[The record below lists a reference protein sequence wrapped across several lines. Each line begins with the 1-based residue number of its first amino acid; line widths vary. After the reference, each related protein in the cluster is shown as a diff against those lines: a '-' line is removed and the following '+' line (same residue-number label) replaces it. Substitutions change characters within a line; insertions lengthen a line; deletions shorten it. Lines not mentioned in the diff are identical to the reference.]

1 MKKKCKTKY
10 KDGGELLSAI
20 APQAI
25 SMGLNALVPGLGS
38 IASPIVGGLIQQGQ
52 QKSNELQML
61 NDHFNSTKIQ
71 TNPYG
76 YENGGQL
83 QGSENVSEFN
93 GLSHALGGID
103 VNAMGVP
110 SANPTAEVEGGETK
124 TTIGG
129 KTFIFS
135 KTLRV

>member
-10 KDGGELLSAI
+10 KDGGELLSAL
-20 APQAI
+20 APQLLGQSANIAI
-25 SMGLNALVPGLGS
+25 PGAG
-38 IASPIVGGLIQQGQ
+38 AIVTPLLQTVIGQGQ
-52 QKSNELQML
+52 QKNNELQML
-61 NDHFNSTKIQ
+61 NDHFNATKIQ

-76 YENGGQL
+76 YKNGGQL
-83 QGSENVSEFN
+83 QGSENVATYS

-110 SANPTAEVEGGETK
+110 STNPTAEVEGGETK
-124 TTIGG
+124 TNIGG

-135 KTLRV
+135 KSLKI